1 MKSKEIN
8 KLTEDELTN
17 RLGKLKNLIDGIIIE
32 NYDEIIA
39 AVGRGEGLLDLA
51 DKIVD
56 EIELA

>member
-1 MKSKEIN
+1 MKM
-8 KLTEDELTN
+8 KLT
-17 RLGKLKNLIDGIIIE
+17 GKEKEELKNLIDGIIIE

>member
-1 MKSKEIN
+1 MTLTGKE
-8 KLTEDELTN
+8 KEE
-17 RLGKLKNLIDGIIIE
+17 LKNLIDGIIIE
-32 NYDEIIA
+32 NYDEITA